1 MIATHHFG
9 RIGLFSHVARI
20 AAVTGVLFAVSTATA
35 IDLPIPVEEPERE
48 GEVDFH
54 SEVMPLLRRS
64 CLACHN
70 AKLAE
75 SGLDLETV
83 AKMIEGGDSGT
94 ALVPG
99 DVAASLLLTR
109 ATGEEEPLMPPED
122 NSAGANPLTSREL
135 GLISLWIRQGAKVG
149 DPKPTDAPSWQ
160 RIPASFQPIYAIDA
174 SPDGHYFA
182 AGRGSSVAVH
192 EVAGLAEVARL
203 VDPNLPESAGENATD
218 IDLVQAIAF
227 SPDGSRIATGGYRS
241 VKLWSKH
248 HPELELTAGPW
259 AGGVGPTAAAGG
271 DSPIRAVALPDLSI
285 RVFDVTYGETKVTII
300 GHRLP
305 LVGLALSAAGDRLVS
320 LDVGGN
326 VMLWDAASAQPL
338 ARIELTRT
346 VESLA
351 VAADLSRIA
360 VLDGLGSIHLLQV
373 TAGETTSIAPY
384 ATEAAAAIQGA
395 TSIAWVEAEPP
406 LLIVATE
413 AAPVQVLDATQ
424 GSVVKSIDVG
434 SVVDS
439 MAVAQATKQ
448 LATAGRDGQ
457 IKIWDV
463 ASGELKRTLRGDPR
477 NVRLATASAS
487 DVQRQQGVLTRLA
500 AAGDDLKKRLENEEA
515 AVTKA
520 TETRNTAAEAVKEPT
535 QKFADAEAALKLS
548 ETKIAELEK
557 QVPALKG
564 MIEETE
570 AKRKVAEEAAAKAKA
585 EAEKAAAEKAAAEKA
600 AAEKAAA
607 EKAAAEAAAAEAAAA
622 EKAAAE
628 KAAAEKAAAD
638 AAANPDAAA
647 DAAGD
652 AADSSEPATP
662 GDEPAATEQPAEA
675 PAADEKPA
683 DEKPADEKPADEKP
697 ADEKPLEVQLA
708 EAVAGMKA
716 QLEKAEAELKTLT
729 DGLEEQKKAVTAAK
743 EAKDKADAE
752 LVKTQQALDAGIEAR
767 DRLVGLIGEHDAR
780 VADETRQSTSLTRRQ
795 ERLTRDFPEYVSPVD
810 ALTFSPAGDA
820 LASFHR
826 DGVVRVYVGEETGA
840 RSVLSAETSAS
851 LGDIAPQLL
860 FSDAESLMLFS
871 STVGPQGWKLKPT
884 WNLTLQIGNPL
895 DAAAESPISD
905 RVTAIDFHPD
915 GRMIAVGSGP
925 PSRAGEV
932 LLFST
937 VDGSLIREWSNIH
950 SDTVLAVQFSPDGR
964 RLASSA
970 ADKIVRII
978 DPAKDSVLR
987 SLEGHTHHVL
997 SIAWHDDAA
1006 TLASASADKT
1016 IKVWDADTGT
1026 QKRTIPGIGKEAAA
1040 IRFVGQT
1047 AQVLS
1052 AGADG
1057 SVRLHE
1063 TGDGK
1068 AVRAFAAAGDF
1079 LFSVAVTPDGGIVFS
1094 GGQEGILRAWKV
1106 ADGAVV
1112 AELKPE

>member
-1 MIATHHFG
+1 MIATHPFG
-9 RIGLFSHVARI
+9 RFGLFSHVARI

-122 NSAGANPLTSREL
+122 NSAGANPLTSQEL

-248 HPELELTAGPW
+248 HPELDLTAGPW
-259 AGGVGPTAAAGG
+259 AGGVGPAAAAGG

-285 RVFDVTYGETKVTII
+285 RVFDMASGETKVTIL

-326 VMLWDAASAQPL
+326 VMLWDAASGQAL

-351 VAADLSRIA
+351 AAADLSRIA

-384 ATEAAAAIQGA
+384 AAEAAAAIEGV

-406 LLIVATE
+406 LLVVATE
-413 AAPVQVLDATQ
+413 AASVQVLDATQ
-424 GSVVKSIDVG
+424 GSVVKSIDAG
-434 SVVDS
+434 SVVES

-487 DVQRQQGVLTRLA
+487 DVQRQQGVLTRLT
-500 AAGDDLKKRLENEEA
+500 AAGEDLKKRLENEEA

-520 TETRNTAAEAVKEPT
+520 TETRDTAAEAVKEPT
-535 QKFADAEAALKLS
+535 QKFADAEAALKQS

-557 QVPALKG
+557 QIPALKG

-570 AKRKVAEEAAAKAKA
+570 AKQKAAEEAAAKAKA

-607 EKAAAEAAAAEAAAA
+607 EKAAAEAAAAE
-622 EKAAAE
+622 KAAAE
-628 KAAAEKAAAD
+628 KAEAEKAAAD
-638 AAANPDAAA
+638 EAAA
-647 DAAGD
+647 DAAENADAAGEEPGD
-652 AADSSEPATP
+652 AADSPEPATP
-662 GDEPAATEQPAEA
+662 GDEPAADEQPEEA
-675 PAADEKPA
+675 PPA

-729 DGLEEQKKAVTAAK
+729 DGLEEQKKAVAAAK

-767 DRLVGLIGEHDAR
+767 DRLVGLIGDHDAR
-780 VADETRQSTSLTRRQ
+780 VADETRQSTALTRRQ

-810 ALTFSPAGDA
+810 ALTFSPAGDT

-840 RSVLSAETSAS
+840 RSVLSAATSET
-851 LGDIAPQLL
+851 LGDIAPQLV
-860 FSDAESLMLFS
+860 FSDAESLLLFS

-978 DPAKDSVLR
+978 DPARDSVLR

-1047 AQVLS
+1047 GQVLT

-1068 AVRAFAAAGDF
+1068 SIRAFAAAGDF